1 MRGAPVLSSLE
12 AVAES
17 RADRGHARR
26 AAGRAGGV
34 RRGLGAGAPVRV
46 GPVLSA
52 EGGQEIRR
60 GTGCRAEPLLFTYL
74 TRTSTRRGCS
84 GAGARTRAALSGHRA
99 RARRP
104 ARGRSPR
111 PSLRSGGA
119 RGPVVSALAL
129 AAAAWA
135 RAIESSSA
143 RTCSRSR
150 CQLVLAIA
158 DALAGERAVTDPARR
173 FPRWPP
179 WRRRVA
185 NLHAGVFLAPAC
197 LRSRRRARG

>member
-1 MRGAPVLSSLE
+1 
-12 AVAES
+12 
-17 RADRGHARR
+17 
-26 AAGRAGGV
+26 
-34 RRGLGAGAPVRV
+34 
-46 GPVLSA
+46 
-52 EGGQEIRR
+52 
-60 GTGCRAEPLLFTYL
+60 
-74 TRTSTRRGCS
+74 
-84 GAGARTRAALSGHRA
+84 
-99 RARRP
+99 
-104 ARGRSPR
+104 
-111 PSLRSGGA
+111 
-119 RGPVVSALAL
+119 VVSALAL